1 MNRAMKISV
10 AVFAAALLAITAYTL
25 TLRSP
30 APRPTAFSHCD
41 EFPPT
46 SRVEETMVSH
56 SQYIEQL
63 QSTSIGAEVTLIH
76 PCDNPARAL
85 MGIFVPSA
93 DTVDS
98 VEDMLTSLPDL
109 KAVSAILLGAPPAT
123 EDETEA
129 EESEMTSPVQPAYE
143 WRGIMID
150 VTRNFLGVD
159 DVMSLMD
166 LAQSV
171 GLNRFHMHLSDDQG
185 WRLEIPGWP
194 ELIERSSST
203 SVRGANS
210 GYYTVSDWRQLQ
222 RAAHSRGLLLVP
234 EIDLPGHT
242 NAALHAIEGL
252 NVDGVRPAPYTG
264 MEVGFSSLRIDA
276 PETERF
282 LREVLSHVARESDG
296 YVHIGGDEAHATSK
310 DEYSAIVTM
319 AVDAVHEAGA
329 KVIAW
334 QEAAPLLGEGD
345 LVQLWDDRQDFS
357 AIAEAA
363 TRGVGVILS
372 PASYVYFDMKYSDE
386 EELGLTWNRRI
397 ELQDTA
403 AWDPLA
409 ELGDIP
415 ADAVV
420 GVEGALWAETL
431 RSRAD
436 YEYMLLPRI
445 AALGEI
451 ATRGSIDWDEF
462 AAGLPELARSW
473 DERGWNWHRSPGV
486 EWE

>member
-1 MNRAMKISV
+1 MNRATKISV
-10 AVFAAALLAITAYTL
+10 AIFAAVLLIATAYALPT
-25 TLRSP
+25 RSP
-30 APRPTAFSHCD
+30 APRPTALPHCQ
-41 EFPPT
+41 ELPLTP
-46 SRVEETMVSH
+46 RVAETMVAH
-56 SQYIEQL
+56 SQHIEQL
-63 QSTSIGAEVTLIH
+63 QSTSISAEVTLIH

-85 MGIFVPSA
+85 LGIFVPSG

-98 VEDMLTSLPDL
+98 AEKLLASFPEL
-109 KAVSAILLGAPPAT
+109 KAVVAILLSAPPDT
-123 EDETEA
+123 LDETEA
-129 EESEMTSPVQPAYE
+129 EESEMTNPAQPEYE
-143 WRGIMID
+143 WRGVMID

-159 DVMSLMD
+159 DVISLMD
-166 LAQSV
+166 LAHSV

-194 ELIERSSST
+194 ELVERSSST

-210 GYYTVSDWRQLQ
+210 GYYTISDWRQLQ
-222 RAAHSRGLLLVP
+222 RAAHARGLLLVP

-252 NVDGVRPAPYTG
+252 NIDGVRPEPYTG
-264 MEVGFSSLRIDA
+264 MEVGFSSLRVEA

-282 LREVLSHVARESDG
+282 LREVLGHVARESDG
-296 YVHIGGDEAHATSK
+296 YVHIGGDEAHSTSK
-310 DEYSAIVTM
+310 EEYSALVTM
-319 AVDAVHEAGA
+319 AVEAVHEAGA
-329 KVIAW
+329 KVVSW

-363 TRGVGVILS
+363 SRGVGVVLS

-451 ATRGSIDWDEF
+451 AMHGPIDWDEF
-462 AAGLPELARSW
+462 AAGLPELAQTW